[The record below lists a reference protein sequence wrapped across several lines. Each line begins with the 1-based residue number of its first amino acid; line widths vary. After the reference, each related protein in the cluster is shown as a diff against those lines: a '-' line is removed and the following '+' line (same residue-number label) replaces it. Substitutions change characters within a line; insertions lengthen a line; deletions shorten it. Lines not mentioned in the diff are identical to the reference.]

1 MKDGWKVN
9 REQFLLGSSSCFFY
23 YLPTNQ
29 LPNRWVIKTALPY
42 VESIYLPNS
51 HLCSY
56 ISAYIDD
63 FLLPQGVTQGE
74 IRY

>member
-9 REQFLLGSSSCFFY
+9 REQISFGFQFLLVL
-23 YLPTNQ
+23 LPTNQ
-29 LPNRWVIKTALPY
+29 LPNRWVVKIAIRY

-51 HLCSY
+51 HLSSY
-56 ISAYIDD
+56 ISTYIDD